1 MQLTERHIIKS
12 TEHRFALIDE
22 LAFKSKNLYNA
33 AHYVIRQSFI
43 YGWGYINYNE
53 MNRLMKY
60 HQAYKALPAKVSQ
73 QILMI
78 LDKNWKSFF
87 EAVKAYKADSS
98 KFTGRPKLP
107 KYKDKAKG
115 RNILVYTIQAISSK
129 QLRTGII
136 KLSGT
141 EFLIKTKLN
150 PARICQVRLVPK
162 CDSYVIEV
170 IYNEPESTLNENPK
184 NFVASM
190 DLGLNNLVALTSNQP
205 GFTPLLIN
213 GRPLKSINQFYN
225 KRKGQLQSQLKRGRK
240 TSSRIQRLT
249 RCRNQKVDNYL
260 HHTSRLIVDLL
271 VAKQIETLVIGKNVQ
286 WKNESNLGKQTNQ
299 NFVNIPHAR
308 LMEMLEYKAQL
319 VGIKVIV
326 QEESYTS
333 QSSFLNLDPI
343 PVYGKTG
350 NDVIFSGKRIKR
362 GLYKTSVGQLIN
374 SDVNGAYNILR
385 KAIPNA
391 FSNGIGSCVVGPMR
405 VNPLK
410 VQAKGEGLNASHV
423 MS

>member
-12 TEHRFALIDE
+12 TEHRFTEIDE

-33 AHYVIRQSFI
+33 ANYVIRQSFI
-43 YGWGYINYNE
+43 YGWGYVNYNE
-53 MNRLMKY
+53 MNRIMKS
-60 HQAYKALPAKVSQ
+60 QEAYKALPAKVSQ

-107 KYKDKAKG
+107 KYKDKVKG

-129 QLRTGII
+129 QLKNGII

-141 EFLIKTKLN
+141 ELLIKTKVN
-150 PARICQVRLVPK
+150 SDRICQVRLVPK

-170 IYNEPESTLNENPK
+170 IYDEPESTVSNN
-184 NFVASM
+184 NFVASI
-190 DLGLNNLVALTSNQP
+190 DLGLDNLAALTSNQP

-225 KRKGQLQSQLKRGRK
+225 KRKAQLQSQLKGSRK

-260 HHTSRLIVDLL
+260 HNTSRMIVDIL
-271 VAKQIETLVIGKNVQ
+271 VAPQIGTLVIGKNAQ
-286 WKNESNLGKQTNQ
+286 WKTEINLGKQTNQ
-299 NFVNIPHAR
+299 NFVSIPHAR
-308 LMEMLEYKAQL
+308 LIEMLEYKAFL
-319 VGIKVIV
+319 AGIKVIV

-333 QSSFLNLDPI
+333 RANFLGLDPI
-343 PVYGKTG
+343 PVYGKTDK
-350 NDVIFSGKRIKR
+350 NPVFTGKRIKR

-374 SDVNGAYNILR
+374 SDVNGSYNILR

-391 FSNGIGSCVVGPMR
+391 FSDGIGSCVVQPRR
-405 VNPLK
+405 VNPLEVK
-410 VQAKGEGLNASHV
+410 AKGEGLNASHV